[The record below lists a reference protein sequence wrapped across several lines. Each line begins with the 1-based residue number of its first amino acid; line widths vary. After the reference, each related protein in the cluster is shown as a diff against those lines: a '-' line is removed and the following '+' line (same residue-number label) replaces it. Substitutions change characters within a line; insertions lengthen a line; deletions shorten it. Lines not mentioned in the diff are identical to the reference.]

1 MGRINPFY
9 DLKKDTKGFK
19 GMRVCVCVCVCVC
32 VSVNLSRAFV
42 KYTILLRFVG
52 LWHLHAVF

>member
-9 DLKKDTKGFK
+9 DLKKDTKGYK
-19 GMRVCVCVCVCVC
+19 GMHVCVC

-52 LWHLHAVF
+52 LWHLHAVL